1 MALSPLDLI
10 SARPWHRAVFTTYA
24 LSLSFFEA
32 VLLDALVRGGGRE
45 ALILADIEGVRAGLS
60 EQGARRVG
68 RDYEVEPISVT
79 SGVFHPKLS
88 ALVADD
94 ECHLLVGSGN
104 LTFNGWGGNLEVV
117 EHLHPSF
124 SADAIDDTAGFFEM
138 LALADNVRHGAG
150 HHCEVVANDLRKSTF
165 GRPRDGN
172 IRLFHSLDG
181 AISDKIADAVEVLG
195 GATRLVAAAPFW
207 DSGKAISRLCET
219 IGLDHVFIHAHGGG
233 TVQGK
238 IGSNW
243 PSETSV
249 EVRAVELDVLKEEK
263 PRKLHA
269 KAFEI
274 ICRRGRL
281 LISGSPNAST
291 AALGAGRNVEACVA
305 RFQRDRIVGWTYVPS
320 SPPQAIDP
328 GDDADDGSE
337 PIGILRAV
345 LEGDRASGQVLAPAM
360 TGAASVFQITT
371 EGPRKLDDVYLA
383 DDGSFTA
390 NAPGLEVQSWK
401 GGRLVVRV
409 EAADRSAAEGFV
421 SLAAFTEMTRRAGA
435 LGPRLLA
442 ILAGTETPA
451 DVAAMMV
458 WLHEDPRRMAQAPMP
473 ISGGGAGVRASP
485 EDQTV
490 DVADLRNVRTSVP
503 GTDRTAAGGA
513 GWLRFMEYVFA
524 ALREKR
530 GPLEQVGTVRN
541 VDTDSEEEGD
551 TTEEV
556 QAADRAVD
564 HSMAV
569 FEKFL
574 DKMLSPGLV
583 DLHAFRALDLT
594 QYICERLLPDQ
605 QRAKG
610 WLQRLLDALTR
621 IEIPDDSR
629 ELVSA
634 VALTLLGTR
643 IDENE
648 LRAARSRLVGI
659 GADLHG
665 DCPSPEPARGF
676 HSVLDQNAS
685 FPELWSQVRAIRT
698 FREQARTYID
708 ALARGQPAGGYGD
721 LALAAKDEFATMAD
735 AFASE
740 GSRKKIVVMKQWS
753 EACPKCHRTLP
764 RIEIGKLRSTA
775 VATARN
781 CCGHVL
787 IWPEEA
793 EHG

>member
-1 MALSPLDLI
+1 M
-10 SARPWHRAVFTTYA
+10 
-24 LSLSFFEA
+24 SLSFFEA

-45 ALILADIEGVRAGLS
+45 AVILADVEGVRAALS

-68 RDYEVEPISVT
+68 RDYELEPISVDT
-79 SGVFHPKLS
+79 GVFHSKLS

-117 EHLHPSF
+117 EHLHPGF
-124 SADAIDDTAGFFEM
+124 AADAIDDAAGFFE
-138 LALADNVRHGAG
+138 LLTLADNIRHGAA
-150 HHCEVVANDLRKSTF
+150 HHCELVANDLRKSTL
-165 GRPRDGN
+165 GRSHNGD

-195 GATRLVAAAPFW
+195 GATRMVAAAPFW
-207 DSGKAISRLCET
+207 DSGKAIGRLCET
-219 IGLDHVFIHAHGGG
+219 VGLDHVFIHAHSGG

-243 PSETSV
+243 PSETTV
-249 EVRAVELDVLKEEK
+249 EVRAIELDVLKEEK

-281 LISGSPNAST
+281 LVSGSPNAST
-291 AALGAGRNVEACVA
+291 AALGAGRNVEACIA
-305 RFQRDRIVGWTYVPS
+305 RIQRDRMVGWTYVPS
-320 SPPQAIDP
+320 SPPQLINA
-328 GDDADDGSE
+328 GDEADDGSE

-345 LEGDRASGQVLAPAM
+345 LEGDHISGQVLSPAM

-371 EGPRKLDDVYLA
+371 EGPRKLDDVDLA
-383 DDGSFTA
+383 ADGSFTA
-390 NAPGLEVQSWK
+390 SAPDLEVQSWK
-401 GGRLVVRV
+401 GRRLVVRV
-409 EAADRSAAEGFV
+409 EAADGSVAEGFV
-421 SLAAFTEMTRRAGA
+421 SLAAFTEMTRGAGP

-451 DVAAMMV
+451 DVAAMMS
-458 WLHEDPRRMAQAPMP
+458 WFHEDPRRMTQTAMP
-473 ISGGGAGVRASP
+473 IGGGGAGVRASP

-490 DVADLRNVRTSVP
+490 AVSDLRLVRASVP
-503 GTDRTAAGGA
+503 GTDRPSAGGA
-513 GWLRFMEYVFA
+513 GWVRFMGYVFA

-530 GPLEQVGTVRN
+530 GPLEQVGAVRN
-541 VDTDSEEEGD
+541 ADSEDEGD
-551 TTEEV
+551 AITEEV
-556 QAADRAVD
+556 QAVDRAVD
-564 HSMAV
+564 HSLAV
-569 FEKFL
+569 FEQFL

-583 DLHAFRALDLT
+583 ELHAFQALDLT
-594 QYICERLLPDQ
+594 QYICERLQPDP

-610 WLQRLLDALTR
+610 WLQRLLDGLIR
-621 IEIPDDSR
+621 IEVPDDRR

-634 VALTLLGTR
+634 VVLTLLGTR
-643 IDENE
+643 IDEND

-659 GADLHG
+659 GTDLQG
-665 DCPSPEPARGF
+665 DCPLPELARGF
-676 HSVLDQNAS
+676 HSVLNQNAT
-685 FPELWSQVRAIRT
+685 FPELWDRVRGIRT
-698 FREQARTYID
+698 YREQARSYLD
-708 ALARGQPAGGYGD
+708 ALAAGHPADGYGE
-721 LALAAKDEFATMAD
+721 LALAAKDEFAIMTD
-735 AFASE
+735 AFKSE
-740 GSRKKIVVMKQWS
+740 RSRKKIEVMKQWS

-764 RIEIGKLRSTA
+764 KIEVGKLRSTA

-787 IWPEEA
+787 IWPEKVEN
-793 EHG
+793 G

>member
-117 EHLHPSF
+117 EHLHPGF
-124 SADAIDDTAGFFEM
+124 AADAIDDAADFFEL
-138 LALADNVRHGAG
+138 LALADNIRHGAADL
-150 HHCEVVANDLRKSTF
+150 CQAVANDLRKSTR
-165 GRPRDGN
+165 GRARNGD

-181 AISDKIADAVEVLG
+181 AISGKIAEAVDGLG

-207 DSGKAISRLCET
+207 DSGKAISRLCEA
-219 IGLDHVFIHAHGGG
+219 IGLDHVFIHAHSGG

-243 PSETSV
+243 PSQTSV
-249 EVRAVELDVLKEEK
+249 EVRAVELEVLKEEK

-281 LISGSPNAST
+281 LVSGSPNAST

-305 RFQRDRIVGWTYVPS
+305 RMQRNRTVGWTYVPS
-320 SPPQAIDP
+320 SPPQPMDP
-328 GDDADDGSE
+328 VDDADDGSAA
-337 PIGILRAV
+337 IGILRAV
-345 LEGDRASGQVLAPAM
+345 LEGDHISGQVISPAM
-360 TGAASVFQITT
+360 TGAASVCQVTA
-371 EGPRKLDDVYLA
+371 EGPRKLDDVDLA
-383 DDGSFTA
+383 ADGSFTA
-390 NAPGLEVQSWK
+390 SAPGLEVQSWK

-409 EAADRSAAEGFV
+409 EASDGSVAEGFV
-421 SLAAFTEMTRRAGA
+421 SLAAFTEMTRRAGP

-451 DVAAMMV
+451 DVAAMMS
-458 WLHEDPRRMAQAPMP
+458 WFHEDPRRMTQAAMP
-473 ISGGGAGVRASP
+473 IGGGSAGERASQ
-485 EDQTV
+485 EDLTV
-490 DVADLRNVRTSVP
+490 AVSDLRLVRTSVP
-503 GTDRTAAGGA
+503 GADRPSAGGA
-513 GWLRFMEYVFA
+513 GWVRFMGYVFA

-530 GPLEQVGTVRN
+530 GPLEQVGAVRN
-541 VDTDSEEEGD
+541 ADSEEEGD
-551 TTEEV
+551 VITEEV
-556 QAADRAVD
+556 QAVDRAVD
-564 HSMAV
+564 HSLAV
-569 FEKFL
+569 FEQFL
-574 DKMLSPGLV
+574 DKMLSPGLAE
-583 DLHAFRALDLT
+583 LHAFRALDLT
-594 QYICERLLPDQ
+594 QYICERLQPDQ

-621 IEIPDDSR
+621 IEIPDDRR

-634 VALTLLGTR
+634 VVLTLVGTR
-643 IDENE
+643 IDEND

-659 GADLHG
+659 RADLHG
-665 DCPSPEPARGF
+665 DCPSPELARGF
-676 HSVLDQNAS
+676 HSVLPQSAA
-685 FPELWSQVRAIRT
+685 FPELWDRVRRIRT
-698 FREQARTYID
+698 YREQARYYLD
-708 ALARGQPAGGYGD
+708 ALAAGHPADGYGE

-735 AFASE
+735 AFKSE
-740 GSRKKIVVMKQWS
+740 RSRKKIDVMKQWS

-764 RIEIGKLRSTA
+764 KIEVGKLRSTA